1 MQAGGVKAFDAL
13 LVQTPCEVFL
23 SLGSSCIDDDIG
35 GVKQWRQEEDVWL
48 PALGVL
54 SQVVKFS
61 VNGAQTILQVS
72 AYFLLVY
79 CVSCI
84 CGGTTFIISMF
95 AHL

>member
-1 MQAGGVKAFDAL
+1 MQAGGLEAFDAL

-23 SLGSSCIDDDIG
+23 SLRSSCIDDDSG

-61 VNGAQTILQVS
+61 VDGAQTILQVS
-72 AYFLLVY
+72 ASLLVY
-79 CVSCI
+79 CALDI
-84 CGGTTFIISMF
+84 CGTTFIISLF